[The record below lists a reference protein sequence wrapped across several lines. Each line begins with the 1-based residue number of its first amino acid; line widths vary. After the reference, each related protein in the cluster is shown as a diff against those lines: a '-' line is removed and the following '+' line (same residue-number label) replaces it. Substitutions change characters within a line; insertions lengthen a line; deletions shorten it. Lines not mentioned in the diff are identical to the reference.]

1 MRGRSR
7 LGCNAGAR
15 KGSAGSS
22 DRITEGVVET
32 SPGRVANLRQ
42 QNGDRRRRTRGTRWL
57 EERLCDR
64 GPTLEEAQ
72 ATWGRMAER
81 ARAKLRGEAHE
92 R

>member
-1 MRGRSR
+1 
-7 LGCNAGAR
+7 
-15 KGSAGSS
+15 
-22 DRITEGVVET
+22 VVET

-64 GPTLEEAQ
+64 GPTLEESQ